1 MSIQIVGI
9 LILQSLGLLQFIVV
23 EISSY
28 TSLINLEQH

>member
-1 MSIQIVGI
+1 MSIQIVEI

>member
-23 EISSY
+23 KISSY